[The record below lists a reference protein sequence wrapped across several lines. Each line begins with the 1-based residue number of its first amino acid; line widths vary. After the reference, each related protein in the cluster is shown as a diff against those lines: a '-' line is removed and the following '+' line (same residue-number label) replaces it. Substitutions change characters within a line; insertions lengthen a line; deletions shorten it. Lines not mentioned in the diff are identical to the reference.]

1 MTPRPR
7 LQCAS
12 LGSRSARLPE
22 ASNGARTVA
31 WLSLAALGFALVWP
45 DAASGAESGGG
56 GLQILPTGFVENFAE
71 HGFMALFHMRQFWLL
86 VGLFAVL
93 SVILNRFAFTPL
105 LAVLDERERR
115 MGGARERAATL
126 SGETESLLARHE
138 AALREAR
145 ERAQTERQ
153 RVLEEAR
160 DGAQARV
167 DAARGEAETQT
178 QTARREVNDALA
190 TARSALREDSDQVA
204 EAIADRLLGAPS
216 A

>member
-7 LQCAS
+7 PQCVS
-12 LGSRSARLPE
+12 QDPRSARLLE
-22 ASNGARTVA
+22 RVRSTRSAGWL
-31 WLSLAALGFALVWP
+31 WLSGLAVTLLSPG
-45 DAASGAESGGG
+45 AARGAEGGG
-56 GLQILPTGFVENFAE
+56 GLQILPTGFAENFAE

-105 LAVLDERERR
+105 LAILDERERR
-115 MGGARERAATL
+115 MGGARDRAATL
-126 SGETESLLARHE
+126 STETEGLLARHDS
-138 AALREAR
+138 ALREAR

-167 DAARGEAETQT
+167 DAARGEAEAQT

-190 TARSALREDSDQVA
+190 TARSALRQDADEVA
-204 EAIADRLLGAPS
+204 EAIADRLLGAGS